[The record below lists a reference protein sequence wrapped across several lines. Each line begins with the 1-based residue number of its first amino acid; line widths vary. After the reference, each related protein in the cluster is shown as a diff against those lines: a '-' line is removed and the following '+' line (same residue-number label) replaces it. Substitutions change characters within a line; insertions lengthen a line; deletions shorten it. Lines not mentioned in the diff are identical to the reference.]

1 MSLRDLC
8 INAFVF
14 VVIVA
19 FLFGCQKAPTGGV
32 VITQEDTGPKEV
44 IVTSEPVPEPE
55 PVPAQPEQIPIN
67 RIPTNVLPRE
77 EPQVIVIPENKLAE
91 DPIADCIKKCE
102 SACMISADFACS
114 KPSGAD
120 CKSACGQIID
130 PSACST
136 ACSLRSARVCEPKFI
151 EFCSA
156 QCAGRCH

>member
-1 MSLRDLC
+1 MSLQASSARFL
-8 INAFVF
+8 VF
-14 VVIVA
+14 LVIA
-19 FLFGCQKAPTGGV
+19 LFIFGCQKSPTGGV

-44 IVTSEPVPEPE
+44 VVVSAPVPEPE
-55 PVPAQPEQIPIN
+55 PAPSQPQEIPIN

-77 EPQVIVIPENKLAE
+77 EPQVIIIPENRPAE
-91 DPIADCIKKCE
+91 DPVADCIKKCE

-136 ACSLRSARVCEPKFI
+136 ACSLRSAGICEPKFL

-156 QCAGRCH
+156 QCVGKCH